1 MSGAGLSL
9 GWSAV
14 TPLLAATAVAVFAG
28 AAIQAATGFGFAL
41 LAAPLA
47 FAALDSHEAIG
58 LLLLLG
64 IEIGVLTLAT
74 EGRRPQPMVRRCAVV
89 LAWAIPAAVA
99 GVAVLRALDAVTLQI
114 AVSVGVAATLI
125 VRRRA
130 PAEVRRGSEPRWAA
144 PVTGLSAGAL
154 VTSTNTSGPPL
165 LLYLVGR
172 GDEPDRL
179 RDTLTVCQLGL
190 SVIGAVALVVTGTS
204 GAVPGTGLVA
214 AFVPLVVLAHLAGR
228 PLFRHLA
235 RTGSYEPVLNATLVV
250 AVAAGLVTA
259 VI

>member
-1 MSGAGLSL
+1 
-9 GWSAV
+9 V
-14 TPLLAATAVAVFAG
+14 TPLLAATAVAVMAG
-28 AAIQAATGFGFAL
+28 AAIQSATGFGFAL

-130 PAEVRRGSEPRWAA
+130 PAAPREREPRWAA
-144 PVTGLSAGAL
+144 PATGLSAGAL

-165 LLYLVGR
+165 LLYLLGR
-172 GDEPDRL
+172 GDDPVTV

-190 SVIGAVALVVTGTS
+190 SLIGAAALVATGTPD
-204 GAVPGTGLVA
+204 AVPRGWIIAL
-214 AFVPLVVLAHLAGR
+214 FVPLVLLAHLAGR
-228 PLFRHLA
+228 PLFAHLA
-235 RTGSYEPVLNATLVV
+235 QTGRYEPVLNVTLVV
-250 AVAAGLVTA
+250 AVVAGLVTA
-259 VI
+259 VL

>member
-1 MSGAGLSL
+1 
-9 GWSAV
+9 V
-14 TPLLAATAVAVFAG
+14 TPLLAATAVAVMAG
-28 AAIQAATGFGFAL
+28 AAIQSATGFGFAL

-74 EGRRPQPMVRRCAVV
+74 EGRRPQPMVRRCAIV

-114 AVSVGVAATLI
+114 AVSIGVAATLI

-130 PAEVRRGSEPRWAA
+130 PAEARRGGGRGAESRWAA

-165 LLYLVGR
+165 LLYLLGR
-172 GDEPDRL
+172 GDDPGIV

-190 SVIGAVALVVTGTS
+190 SVIGAVALLATGTPD
-204 GAVPGTGLVA
+204 AVPRGWIVA
-214 AFVPLVVLAHLAGR
+214 LFVPLVLLAHIAGR
-228 PLFRHLA
+228 PLFSHLA
-235 RTGSYEPVLNATLVV
+235 ETGRYEPVLNATLVI
-250 AVAAGLVTA
+250 AVVAGLVTA
-259 VI
+259 VL

>member
-1 MSGAGLSL
+1 M
-9 GWSAV
+9 
-14 TPLLAATAVAVFAG
+14 TPLLVVTAIAVFAG
-28 AAIQAATGFGFAL
+28 AALQAATGFGFAL

-47 FAALDSHEAIG
+47 FAALEPHEAIG

-64 IEIGVLTLAT
+64 MEIGVLTLAT
-74 EGRRPQPMVRRCAVV
+74 EGRRPRPMVRRCALV
-89 LAWAIPAAVA
+89 LAWAVPAAVA
-99 GVAVLRALDAVTLQI
+99 GVAVLKALDPVALQV

-130 PAEVRRGSEPRWAA
+130 PAERRGPEPAWAA

-165 LLYLVGR
+165 LLYLLGR
-172 GDEPDRL
+172 GDEPSRV

-190 SVIGAVALVVTGTS
+190 SVIGVVALVATGTS
-204 GAVPGTGLVA
+204 DAAPGAGLVA
-214 AFVPLVVLAHLAGR
+214 VFVPLVLVAQITGR
-228 PLFRHLA
+228 PLFALLA
-235 RTGSYEPVLNATLVV
+235 RRGGYEPVLNATLVV

-259 VI
+259 VL

>member
-1 MSGAGLSL
+1 M
-9 GWSAV
+9 
-14 TPLLAATAVAVFAG
+14 TPLLAATAAAVMAG
-28 AAIQAATGFGFAL
+28 AAVQSATGFGFAL
-41 LAAPLA
+41 LSAPLA

-114 AVSVGVAATLI
+114 AVSIGVAATLI

-130 PAEVRRGSEPRWAA
+130 PAEVRRGAEPRWAA

-165 LLYLVGR
+165 LLYLLGR
-172 GDEPDRL
+172 GDDPVTV

-190 SVIGAVALVVTGTS
+190 SLIGAAALVATGTPDAVPRGWIVAL
-204 GAVPGTGLVA
+204 
-214 AFVPLVVLAHLAGR
+214 FVPLVLLAHLAGR
-228 PLFRHLA
+228 RLFAHLA
-235 RTGSYEPVLNATLVV
+235 ASGRYEPVLNATLVL
-250 AVAAGLVTA
+250 AVVTGLVTA
-259 VI
+259 VV

>member
-1 MSGAGLSL
+1 
-9 GWSAV
+9 V
-14 TPLLAATAVAVFAG
+14 TPLLAATAVAVMAG
-28 AAIQAATGFGFAL
+28 AAIQSATGFGFAL

-47 FAALDSHEAIG
+47 FAALDSHEAVG

-74 EGRRPQPMVRRCAVV
+74 EGRRPQPMVRRCAIV

-114 AVSVGVAATLI
+114 AVSIGVAATLI

-130 PAEVRRGSEPRWAA
+130 PAETRRGEEPRWAA

-165 LLYLVGR
+165 LLYLLGR
-172 GDEPDRL
+172 GDDPGIV

-190 SVIGAVALVVTGTS
+190 SVIGAVALVATGTPD
-204 GAVPGTGLVA
+204 AVPRGWIVA
-214 AFVPLVVLAHLAGR
+214 LFVPLVLVAHLAGR
-228 PLFRHLA
+228 PLFSHLA
-235 RTGSYEPVLNATLVV
+235 ETGRYEPVLNATLVI
-250 AVAAGLVTA
+250 AVVAGLVTA
-259 VI
+259 LL

>member
-1 MSGAGLSL
+1 
-9 GWSAV
+9 V

-64 IEIGVLTLAT
+64 SEIGVLTLAT
-74 EGRRPQPMVRRCAVV
+74 EGRRPQPMVRRCAIV
-89 LAWAIPAAVA
+89 LAWAVPAAVA

-130 PAEVRRGSEPRWAA
+130 PAEHRGPEPRWAA
-144 PVTGLSAGAL
+144 PATGLSAGAL

-165 LLYLVGR
+165 LLYLLGR
-172 GDEPDRL
+172 GDEATRV

-190 SVIGAVALVVTGTS
+190 SLIGAAALVATGTS
-204 GAVPGTGLVA
+204 DAVPRGWLVA
-214 AFVPLVVLAHLAGR
+214 LFVPLVALAHLAGR
-228 PLFRHLA
+228 PLFAHLA
-235 RTGSYEPVLNATLVV
+235 ASGRYEPVLNATLVI
-250 AVAAGLVTA
+250 AVVAGLVTA
-259 VI
+259 IA

>member
-1 MSGAGLSL
+1 M
-9 GWSAV
+9 
-14 TPLLAATAVAVFAG
+14 AG
-28 AAIQAATGFGFAL
+28 AAIQSATGFGFAL

-74 EGRRPQPMVRRCAVV
+74 EGRRPQPMVRRCAIV

-114 AVSVGVAATLI
+114 AVSIGVAATLI

-130 PAEVRRGSEPRWAA
+130 PAEARRGDEPRWAA

-165 LLYLVGR
+165 LLYLLGR
-172 GDEPDRL
+172 GDDPGIV

-190 SVIGAVALVVTGTS
+190 SVIGAVALLATGTPD
-204 GAVPGTGLVA
+204 AVPRGWIVA
-214 AFVPLVVLAHLAGR
+214 LFVPLVLLAHIAGR
-228 PLFRHLA
+228 PLFSHLA
-235 RTGSYEPVLNATLVV
+235 ETGRYEPVLNATLVI
-250 AVAAGLVTA
+250 AVVAGLVTA
-259 VI
+259 VL

>member
-1 MSGAGLSL
+1 M
-9 GWSAV
+9 
-14 TPLLAATAVAVFAG
+14 TPLIAAAALAVFAG
-28 AAIQAATGFGFAL
+28 AAVQAATGFGFAV

-64 IEIGVLTLAT
+64 AEIGFLTLAT
-74 EGRRPQPMVRRCAVV
+74 EARRPQPMVRRSAII
-89 LAWAIPAAVA
+89 LAWAVPAAVA

-114 AVSVGVAATLI
+114 AVSLGVAATLL

-130 PAEVRRGSEPRWAA
+130 PAAPREHEPRWAA

-165 LLYLVGR
+165 LLYLLGR
-172 GDEPDRL
+172 GDPPERV

-190 SVIGAVALVVTGTS
+190 SLIGAAAIVATGTS
-204 GAVPGTGLVA
+204 GAVPRGWIVA
-214 AFVPLVVLAHLAGR
+214 VFVPLVLLAHLVGR
-228 PLFRHLA
+228 RVFARLA
-235 RTGSYEPVLNATLVV
+235 ETGSYEPVLNATLVV

-259 VI
+259 VL